1 MWLDPLINQCTLVHR
16 EIRKTPFSL
25 ELVSLSHVKT
35 TSYSTVI

>member
-16 EIRKTPFSL
+16 EIRKNPFIL
-25 ELVSLSHVKT
+25 ELARLSHVMI